1 MPDRA
6 EHVTR
11 LLLAWT
17 DGRREVLDELMA
29 LVYEELRQVAGG
41 LFRRESPGH
50 TLQPTALVHEAFFRL
65 VDQNRVEWKSRA
77 QFFSVAAQ
85 VMRRL
90 LIDHARARRM
100 QKRGGEVVRITLV
113 DAPLE
118 EGLDVEQLLALNDA
132 LEKLETLDPQ
142 QAKVVEMRYFAGMS
156 VEETAA
162 ALEIST
168 ATVKREWAMARAW
181 LLSELSR
188 P

>member
-1 MPDRA
+1 MSSRS

-29 LVYEELRQVAGG
+29 LVYQELREVAGG
-41 LFRRESPGH
+41 IFRRESPGH
-50 TLQPTALVHEAFFRL
+50 TLQPTALVHEAFFKL

-77 QFFSVAAQ
+77 QFFAVAAQ

-90 LIDHARARRM
+90 LIDHARARVM
-100 QKRGGEVVRITLV
+100 QKRGGHAIRVTLV
-113 DAPLE
+113 DSPV
-118 EGLDVEQLLALNDA
+118 EGDLDIEHLLALDDA
-132 LEKLETLDPQ
+132 LGRLEALDPQ
-142 QAKVVEMRYFAGMS
+142 QAKVVELRYFAGMS
-156 VEETAA
+156 VEETAE
-162 ALEIST
+162 ALGIST